1 MKANDQ
7 DVDFQGSSS
16 CLSFKGLPPKV
27 RERLLSRQRGEGE
40 GFAIKTGGIN
50 SSFLIVAAAASWFGL
65 LYLLTNASLWN
76 NAQIFIFGSVSL
88 FALYL
93 LLQNLYKI
101 FRWFASGLKC
111 YLLITPIYVID
122 IEFDE
127 VRYWNLEQLLSINS
141 AKRAQNAGTQNP
153 QITLTLKNKTKTITA
168 ENPAKA
174 EEIVEQTDYLRKK
187 FIEATVR
194 NDLEYLNSNDD
205 FIELKNQ
212 ESTFSKNA
220 HGNYLQ
226 YFAASAIA
234 LVLTIG
240 VMFGAISLNNF
251 FDDKNTWTSAQ
262 TENRAS
268 SYRNYLKTHPKGR
281 WINDATAKLQSKY
294 DLAEEL
300 YKSSLKEGYDQDAV
314 DAVLVSLKYAKTTGN
329 YCVKLEFEKNIK
341 VPPNLEEEIKK
352 EFEVKKVLPLGDVL
366 SNEKMTQRE
375 DDLFALVGSAFR
387 EVIADDVLEISR
399 QCSGDFVRF
408 LIKYEMD
415 VKYTIYF
422 DVRQEKLSD
431 DEKVFYPGILID
443 WKFETM
449 IPNQPEKYNFELES
463 VPADEITYD
472 SKPSEEE
479 QNKDFQDIL
488 DNNKGNIY
496 NSMVSSAF
504 GDFKA
509 HLLYDLGLGKD
520 PHPEIDEDISKESET
535 KTEKKVKK

>member
-1 MKANDQ
+1 MKEKDQ
-7 DVDFQGSSS
+7 DVDFQKSSS

-40 GFAIKTGGIN
+40 GFAIKTGRIN
-50 SSFLIVAAAASWFGL
+50 SSFLIIAVAASWFGL

-111 YLLITPIYVID
+111 YLLITPLYVID

-127 VRYWNLEQLLSINS
+127 VRFWSLEQLLSIN
-141 AKRAQNAGTQNP
+141 NANRTQNVGP
-153 QITLTLKNKTKTITA
+153 QNSQITLTLEKATKTVNA
-168 ENPAKA
+168 VNREKA

-194 NDLEYLNSNDD
+194 NDIEYLDSNDD
-205 FIELKNQ
+205 FIELRNQ
-212 ESTFSKNA
+212 HEKFSK
-220 HGNYLQ
+220 HSHRSYFQ
-226 YFAASAIA
+226 YFATTAMAV
-234 LVLTIG
+234 VLTVG
-240 VMFGAISLNNF
+240 VMFGAISLNNY
-251 FDDKNTWTSAQ
+251 FDDKKTWTSAQ

-268 SYRNYLKTHPKGR
+268 SYRNYLKTHPNGR
-281 WINDATAKLQSKY
+281 WKNDATSKLQAIY
-294 DLAEEL
+294 DSAEEK

-314 DAVLVSLKYAKTTGN
+314 DSVLGSLKYAKNTGN
-329 YCVKLEFEKNIK
+329 YCVKLEFEKNIN

-399 QCSGDFVRF
+399 QCSGEFVKF

-472 SKPSEEE
+472 SKPLEEE
-479 QNKDFQDIL
+479 QNKDFKDIL
-488 DNNKGNIY
+488 DDNKGNIY

-504 GDFKA
+504 EDFKA

-520 PHPEIDEDISKESET
+520 PHPEINEDITKESET
-535 KTEKKVKK
+535 KTEKIKK

>member
-7 DVDFQGSSS
+7 DVDFQESSS

-50 SSFLIVAAAASWFGL
+50 SAFLIAAAAASWFGL

-226 YFAASAIA
+226 YFAAAAIA

-240 VMFGAISLNNF
+240 VMFGAISLNNY

>member
-1 MKANDQ
+1 M
-7 DVDFQGSSS
+7 
-16 CLSFKGLPPKV
+16 
-27 RERLLSRQRGEGE
+27 
-40 GFAIKTGGIN
+40 
-50 SSFLIVAAAASWFGL
+50 
-65 LYLLTNASLWN
+65 
-76 NAQIFIFGSVSL
+76 
-88 FALYL
+88 
-93 LLQNLYKI
+93 
-101 FRWFASGLKC
+101 
-111 YLLITPIYVID
+111 
-122 IEFDE
+122 
-127 VRYWNLEQLLSINS
+127 EQLLSINS
-141 AKRAQNAGTQNP
+141 AKRAQNAGTQNS
-153 QITLTLKNKTKTITA
+153 QITLTFKNKTKTITA
-168 ENPAKA
+168 ENPVKA

-194 NDLEYLNSNDD
+194 NDKEYLDLNDD

-212 ESTFSKNA
+212 EAAFSKKS

-240 VMFGAISLNNF
+240 VMFGAISLNNY

-314 DAVLVSLKYAKTTGN
+314 DAVLGSLKYAKTTGN

-341 VPPNLEEEIKK
+341 VPPNLEDEIKK

-399 QCSGDFVRF
+399 QCSGEFVKF

-449 IPNQPEKYNFELES
+449 IPNQTEKYNFELES

-520 PHPEIDEDISKESET
+520 PHPETDEDISKESET

>member
-1 MKANDQ
+1 M
-7 DVDFQGSSS
+7 
-16 CLSFKGLPPKV
+16 
-27 RERLLSRQRGEGE
+27 
-40 GFAIKTGGIN
+40 
-50 SSFLIVAAAASWFGL
+50 
-65 LYLLTNASLWN
+65 
-76 NAQIFIFGSVSL
+76 
-88 FALYL
+88 
-93 LLQNLYKI
+93 
-101 FRWFASGLKC
+101 
-111 YLLITPIYVID
+111 
-122 IEFDE
+122 
-127 VRYWNLEQLLSINS
+127 
-141 AKRAQNAGTQNP
+141 
-153 QITLTLKNKTKTITA
+153 
-168 ENPAKA
+168 
-174 EEIVEQTDYLRKK
+174 
-187 FIEATVR
+187 
-194 NDLEYLNSNDD
+194 
-205 FIELKNQ
+205 
-212 ESTFSKNA
+212 
-220 HGNYLQ
+220 
-226 YFAASAIA
+226 
-234 LVLTIG
+234 
-240 VMFGAISLNNF
+240 
-251 FDDKNTWTSAQ
+251 
-262 TENRAS
+262 
-268 SYRNYLKTHPKGR
+268 
-281 WINDATAKLQSKY
+281 
-294 DLAEEL
+294 
-300 YKSSLKEGYDQDAV
+300 
-314 DAVLVSLKYAKTTGN
+314 KYAKTTGN

-431 DEKVFYPGILID
+431 NEKVFYPGILID

-449 IPNQPEKYNFELES
+449 IPNQTEKYNFELES